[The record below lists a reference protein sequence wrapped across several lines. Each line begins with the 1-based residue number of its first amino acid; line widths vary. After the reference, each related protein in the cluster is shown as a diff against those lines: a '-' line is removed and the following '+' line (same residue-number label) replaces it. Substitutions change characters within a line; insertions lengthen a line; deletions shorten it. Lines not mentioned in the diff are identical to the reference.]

1 MSESDESSKVLS
13 GRKEK
18 LVEDLSVKNIFIICL
33 IIGTVGIIA
42 GVMLHSSAIS
52 LIVPICI
59 MTFYIY
65 VTFTKDTD
73 LPITVIG
80 DSYYYQGFVFTLVA
94 LMASLFSLGVNEQV
108 NMNSMVASFGAA
120 LVTTIVG
127 LVSRLYVTSF
137 SVAAQN
143 RREQLESQIEK
154 SLDKFSGQIDI
165 LTQQVVTSINKVH
178 GQTESTLHETLE
190 NYSQINTKV
199 MSDYSTAMQNNI
211 EKINVSINNVSNKIS
226 NIVVEPDLISKPL
239 QNSITEILKPLS
251 EYESKY
257 SEVNAKFIELA
268 DKLIL
273 QYSNSGSQMQQ
284 HVDKLETS
292 LTDSISLNSQKY
304 SSSLR
309 TISEGIISSLADIK
323 DFKLDTQGAVELK
336 LKDLSQGIS
345 IIVDKLETSVEPLSK
360 ASSSLEDIG
369 LKVNSSIT
377 VVAEK
382 TDKLTDVVNK
392 SIDSFVGIE
401 SFGNSLNDLQKT
413 INEFNTSM
421 KDVISVN
428 NDATTKISSSASAT
442 EAATGQLASDISE
455 VYKQLAVQV
464 RALRSA

>member
-1 MSESDESSKVLS
+1 MSELDESSNVLS

-33 IIGTVGIIA
+33 ILGAVGIIA

-120 LVTTIVG
+120 LVTTIIG

-137 SVAAQN
+137 SVEAKN

-190 NYSQINTKV
+190 NYSEINTQV
-199 MSDYSTAMQNNI
+199 MSEYSTAMQKNI
-211 EKINVSINNVSNKIS
+211 EKINISIDTVSSKIS

-257 SEVNAKFIELA
+257 SEVNTKFIELA

-273 QYSNSGSQMQQ
+273 QYSNSGSQMQK

-304 SSSLR
+304 SSSLS
-309 TISEGIISSLADIK
+309 TISESIISSLADIK
-323 DFKLDTQGAVELK
+323 DFKLDTQGVVESK

-345 IIVDKLETSVEPLSK
+345 SIVDKLETSVAPLSK
-360 ASSSLEDIG
+360 TSSSLEDLG
-369 LKVNSSIT
+369 LKVNASIT
-377 VVAEK
+377 LVAEE
-382 TDKLTDVVNK
+382 TDKLTNVVNK
-392 SIDSFVGIE
+392 SINSFAGIE
-401 SFGNSLNDLQKT
+401 NFGSNLNNLQET
-413 INEFNTSM
+413 IDEFNTSM

-428 NDATTKISSSASAT
+428 KDASTKISSSASAT
-442 EAATGQLASDISE
+442 ETATGQLASDISE

>member
-211 EKINVSINNVSNKIS
+211 EKINVSINTVSNKIS

>member
-1 MSESDESSKVLS
+1 MSELDESSNVLS

-33 IIGTVGIIA
+33 ILGAVGIIA

-120 LVTTIVG
+120 LVTTIIG

-137 SVAAQN
+137 SVEAKN

-190 NYSQINTKV
+190 NYSEINTQV
-199 MSDYSTAMQNNI
+199 MSEYSTAMQKNI
-211 EKINVSINNVSNKIS
+211 EKINISIDTVSSKIS

-257 SEVNAKFIELA
+257 SEVNTKFIELA

-273 QYSNSGSQMQQ
+273 QYSNSGSQMQK

-304 SSSLR
+304 SSSLS
-309 TISEGIISSLADIK
+309 TISESIISSLADIK
-323 DFKLDTQGAVELK
+323 DFKLDTQGVVESK

-345 IIVDKLETSVEPLSK
+345 SIVDKLETSVAPLSK
-360 ASSSLEDIG
+360 TSSSLEDLG
-369 LKVNSSIT
+369 LKVNASIT
-377 VVAEK
+377 LVAEE
-382 TDKLTDVVNK
+382 TDKLTNVVNK
-392 SIDSFVGIE
+392 SINSFAGIE
-401 SFGNSLNDLQKT
+401 SFGNNLNDLQET
-413 INEFNTSM
+413 IDEFNTSM

-428 NDATTKISSSASAT
+428 KDASTKISSSASAT
-442 EAATGQLASDISE
+442 ETATGQLASDISE